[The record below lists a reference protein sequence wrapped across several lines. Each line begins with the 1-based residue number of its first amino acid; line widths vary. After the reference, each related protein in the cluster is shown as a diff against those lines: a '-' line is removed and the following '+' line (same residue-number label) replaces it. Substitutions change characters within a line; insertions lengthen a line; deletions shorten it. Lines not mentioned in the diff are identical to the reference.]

1 MIKAYRDPRFA
12 ELDALIAA
20 GPDDWHQYDA
30 VDPGPEPKERK
41 VKPKPELMPCN
52 FGKPHDFRHKAG
64 LTQGGNERRRCVY
77 CGRTRV
83 L

>member
-41 VKPKPELMPCN
+41 VKPDRKSTRLNSSHTDISRMPSS
-52 FGKPHDFRHKAG
+52 A
-64 LTQGGNERRRCVY
+64 
-77 CGRTRV
+77 
-83 L
+83 